1 MITVSRRRCSYSLQ
15 LTPASLTVLSSA
27 YPKPGVPAFPPSP
40 WKGTDLLH
48 CSAAGHGIFFFFYH
62 FLIPKLRNYETTDG
76 PRRSSQGPQWPRD
89 DVKSS
94 WKASKRHPSTAKFT
108 SKEEVQ
114 VLSPAWLGWPLPPF
128 SPDPSAT
135 HACFCML
142 VFEPIRSCPPLTSEY
157 TSQNID
163 GRGRGFRK
171 DGWGK
176 RHRRYSHTSGGSN
189 Y

>member
-1 MITVSRRRCSYSLQ
+1 MFLF
-15 LTPASLTVLSSA
+15 PSA
-27 YPKPGVPAFPPSP
+27 YPSFTYSALFCLPQARSTSLPTLTM
-40 WKGTDLLH
+40 KGHRFIALL
-48 CSAAGHGIFFFFYH
+48 CSWSRDFFFFYH
-62 FLIPKLRNYETTDG
+62 FLIPKLRNYKTTDW
-76 PRRSSQGPQWPRD
+76 PTRSSQGPQWPRD

-94 WKASKRHPSTAKFT
+94 CKASKRHPSTAKIM

-114 VLSPAWLGWPLPPF
+114 VLLPAWLGWPLPPF
-128 SPDPSAT
+128 SPDPSTT

-142 VFEPIRSCPPLTSEY
+142 VFEPLRSCPPLTSEHI
-157 TSQNID
+157 SQNID

-176 RHRRYSHTSGGSN
+176 RHRSYSHTSGGSN